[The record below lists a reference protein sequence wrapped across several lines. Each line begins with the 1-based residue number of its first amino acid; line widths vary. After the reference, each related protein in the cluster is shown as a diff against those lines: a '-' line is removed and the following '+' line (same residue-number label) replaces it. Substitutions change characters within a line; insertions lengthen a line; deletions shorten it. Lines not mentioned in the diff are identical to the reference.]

1 MRLLIVRECQRWA
14 WCGGIASLLQREG
27 FLVVYSVV
35 MVDIGSPDEH
45 RRFLSSECS

>member
-1 MRLLIVRECQRWA
+1 MRLLIVPGCQRWA

-35 MVDIGSPDEH
+35 LDVIGSPDEH
-45 RRFLSSECS
+45 QRFLSSGGS